1 MLSWRVLKDLRT
13 CYVGALSPP
22 KDFGS
27 EGDSSAIG
35 KYRVYIGEDIIL
47 VQNTWLYFLKV
58 NDVVALI
65 YLPR

>member
-1 MLSWRVLKDLRT
+1 MLKWMLSWRVLKDLRT

-47 VQNTWLYFLKV
+47 VQNT
-58 NDVVALI
+58 
-65 YLPR
+65 